1 MIKTS
6 LTAEETEEIVEKIA
20 NWSKKYDLPAATTFL
35 FEVNR
40 PIAPITAHILI
51 GFGGILN
58 TVMPL
63 DMRDL
68 GLFLLEDANTLKLEE
83 RIKELTAKND

>member
-1 MIKTS
+1 M
-6 LTAEETEEIVEKIA
+6 VERIA

>member
-1 MIKTS
+1 MIKTE
-6 LTAEETEEIVEKIA
+6 LTEKEKEDLIERVA
-20 NWSKKYDLPAATTFL
+20 MWSKKYDIPAATTFL
-35 FEVNR
+35 FEINR

-68 GLFLLEDANTLKLEE
+68 GLFLLDDSNTLKLEE
-83 RIKELTAKND
+83 RIKELAK

>member
-1 MIKTS
+1 MIKTE
-6 LTAEETEEIVEKIA
+6 LTEKEKEDLIERVA
-20 NWSKKYDLPAATTFL
+20 MWSQKYDIPAATTFL
-35 FEVNR
+35 FEINR

-68 GLFLLEDANTLKLEE
+68 GLFLLDDSNTLRLEE
-83 RIKELTAKND
+83 RIKELAK

>member
-1 MIKTS
+1 M
-6 LTAEETEEIVEKIA
+6 EKIA
-20 NWSKKYDLPAATTFL
+20 HWSKKYDLPAATTFL

-68 GLFLLEDANTLKLEE
+68 GLFLLDDSNTLRLEE
-83 RIKELTAKND
+83 RIKELAK

>member
-6 LTAEETEEIVEKIA
+6 LTVEETEEIVEKIA
-20 NWSKKYDLPAATTFL
+20 HWSKKYDLPAATTFL
-35 FEVNR
+35 FEINR
-40 PIAPITAHILI
+40 PIAPITAHIPI

-68 GLFLLEDANTLKLEE
+68 GLFLLDDSNTLRLEE
-83 RIKELTAKND
+83 RIKELAN

>member
-1 MIKTS
+1 MIKTE
-6 LTAEETEEIVEKIA
+6 LTEKEKEDLIERVA
-20 NWSKKYDLPAATTFL
+20 MWSKKYDIPAATTFL
-35 FEVNR
+35 FEINR

-68 GLFLLEDANTLKLEE
+68 GLFLLDDSNTLRLEE
-83 RIKELTAKND
+83 RIKELAK

>member
-6 LTAEETEEIVEKIA
+6 LTTEETEEIVERIA
-20 NWSKKYDLPAATTFL
+20 NWSKKYDLPAAMTFL

-68 GLFLLEDANTLKLEE
+68 GLFLLDDSNTLRLEE
-83 RIKELTAKND
+83 RIKELAK

>member
-6 LTAEETEEIVEKIA
+6 LTVEETEEIVEKIA
-20 NWSKKYDLPAATTFL
+20 HWSNKYDLPAATTFL

-68 GLFLLEDANTLKLEE
+68 GLFLLDDSNTLRLEE
-83 RIKELTAKND
+83 RIKELAK

>member
-1 MIKTS
+1 MV
-6 LTAEETEEIVEKIA
+6 ARIA

-35 FEVNR
+35 FEINR

-68 GLFLLEDANTLKLEE
+68 GLFLLDDSNTLRLEE
-83 RIKELTAKND
+83 RIKELAKVDDKRH

>member
-1 MIKTS
+1 
-6 LTAEETEEIVEKIA
+6 VEKIA

-35 FEVNR
+35 FEINR

-68 GLFLLEDANTLKLEE
+68 GLFLLDDSNTLRLEE
-83 RIKELTAKND
+83 RIKELAN

>member
-1 MIKTS
+1 M
-6 LTAEETEEIVEKIA
+6 EKIA
-20 NWSKKYDLPAATTFL
+20 SWSKKYDLPAATTFL

-68 GLFLLEDANTLKLEE
+68 GLFLLDDSNTLRLEE
-83 RIKELTAKND
+83 RIKELAN

>member
-6 LTAEETEEIVEKIA
+6 LTVEETEEIVEKIA

>member
-6 LTAEETEEIVEKIA
+6 LTTEETEEIVERIA

-40 PIAPITAHILI
+40 PIAPVTAHILI

-68 GLFLLEDANTLKLEE
+68 GLFLLDDSNTLRLEE
-83 RIKELTAKND
+83 RIKELAK